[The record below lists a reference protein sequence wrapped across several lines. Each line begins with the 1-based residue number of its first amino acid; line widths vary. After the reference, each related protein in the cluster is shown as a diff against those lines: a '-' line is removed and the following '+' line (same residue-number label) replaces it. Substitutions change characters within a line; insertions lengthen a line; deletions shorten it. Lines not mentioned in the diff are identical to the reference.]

1 MEAKDLRVR
10 ARANL
15 QGNWPLSIGVAAVA
29 ALLKGLTVGSSFLP
43 DINTDVPD
51 FLSGSAVI
59 SNILKAGVTLGKLR
73 ISIPGG
79 LLSLVAFILGG
90 TIQLGYAQFL
100 LKQHDGGKPEFSEL
114 FSQFQRFG
122 TGFAQGFLREL
133 YTSLWLLLLVVPGI
147 IKSYSYAMTPFIL
160 AENPDLSASEA
171 IRRSMELMD
180 GHKLELFYL
189 DLTFIGWNILA
200 AITLNLG
207 YLAVNPYKNA
217 ARAAFYRQL
226 TAPRGTTTVEF

>member
-1 MEAKDLRVR
+1 MEAKDLRAH

-15 QGNWPLSIGVAAVA
+15 QGNWGLSIGVAAVA
-29 ALLKGLTVGSSFLP
+29 ALLGGLVVGSSFLP
-43 DINTDVPD
+43 DISTDITE
-51 FLSGSAVI
+51 FLSERGVI
-59 SNILKAGVTLGKLR
+59 SNILKTGIALGSLTL
-73 ISIPGG
+73 SMPGG

-114 FSQFQRFG
+114 FSQFHRFG
-122 TGFAQGFLREL
+122 TGFAQCFLRRM
-133 YTSLWLLLLVVPGI
+133 YIFLWSLLLVVPGI

-171 IRRSMELMD
+171 IRRSMEMMD
-180 GHKLELFYL
+180 DHKAELFCL

-207 YLAVNPYKNA
+207 NLAVNPYMNA
-217 ARAAFYRQL
+217 TRAAFYRQL
-226 TAPRGTTTVEF
+226 TAPRGYTTVEF